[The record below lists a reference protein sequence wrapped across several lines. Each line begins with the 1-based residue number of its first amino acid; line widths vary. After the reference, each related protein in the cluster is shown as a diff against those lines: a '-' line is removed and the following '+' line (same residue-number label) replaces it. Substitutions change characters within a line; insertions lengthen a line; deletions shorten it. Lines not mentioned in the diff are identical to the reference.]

1 MTTINT
7 YEVYF
12 KIALYPGDINE
23 NRVEEQDDEDSII
36 NGEFIADFNKYLC
49 TEQQST
55 NVLKFLKKKYEN
67 INVADVCIFDLEFNN
82 NGKFNCKITIVT
94 EKYNELNDDEIQE
107 IIEESIWPSFDME
120 TVYIFIDEKAFKM
133 DFNLDYFVEGDDDE
147 DNEKWEEYSSDNE
160 NEKIHPDY
168 ISSDENEKE
177 TEEELDN
184 CEEYN

>member
-1 MTTINT
+1 
-7 YEVYF
+7 
-12 KIALYPGDINE
+12 
-23 NRVEEQDDEDSII
+23 
-36 NGEFIADFNKYLC
+36 
-49 TEQQST
+49 
-55 NVLKFLKKKYEN
+55 
-67 INVADVCIFDLEFNN
+67 
-82 NGKFNCKITIVT
+82 
-94 EKYNELNDDEIQE
+94 
-107 IIEESIWPSFDME
+107 ME

-147 DNEKWEEYSSDNE
+147 DNEKWEEYSSDE